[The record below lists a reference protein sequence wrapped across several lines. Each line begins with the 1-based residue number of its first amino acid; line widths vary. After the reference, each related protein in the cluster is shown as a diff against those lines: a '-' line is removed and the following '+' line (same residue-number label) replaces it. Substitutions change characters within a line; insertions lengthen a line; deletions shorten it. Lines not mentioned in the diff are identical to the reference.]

1 MRTSTC
7 TELRTETTTS
17 LALTRTRRAR
27 ARIAHR
33 SAILAAL
40 LLASCKESEQSAPA
54 PTSTAAA
61 PSARAASAPTGA
73 APAAPAETDESL
85 FASLPGRTVAG
96 RIVDVAGKPV
106 PDVVVSVLTEPAGAR
121 RPAPETPAVIDQRDK
136 AFLPR
141 VLPVLAGSRVVFK
154 NSDIVLHNA
163 YSRSQPK
170 TFDLGAFSKSEE
182 KSVVLDTPGRVDV
195 FCAIHTNMHSIILV
209 LDTPH
214 FTTTDARG
222 MFQIAKLA
230 PGKHTLTLW
239 HEAHSEQKV
248 PVEVSGERATIVKQT
263 LRKD

>member
-7 TELRTETTTS
+7 TELRTETATS
-17 LALTRTRRAR
+17 PALTRTRRTK

-40 LLASCKESEQSAPA
+40 LLASCKDSEQSAPA

-61 PSARAASAPTGA
+61 PSAKAGSAPTGTG
-73 APAAPAETDESL
+73 AAPAETDESL

-106 PDVVVSVLTEPAGAR
+106 PDVVVSVLTEPGGAK
-121 RPAPETPAVIDQRDK
+121 RPAPEAPVVIDQRDK
-136 AFLPR
+136 TFLPR
-141 VLPVLAGSRVVFK
+141 VLPVLTGSRVIFK
-154 NSDIVLHNA
+154 NSDTVLHNA

-170 TFDLGAFSKSEE
+170 TFDLGAFSKTDE

-214 FTTTDARG
+214 FATTDARG
-222 MFQIAKLA
+222 VFQIAKLA

>member
-17 LALTRTRRAR
+17 LALTRTRRPR
-27 ARIAHR
+27 AWIAHR

-40 LLASCKESEQSAPA
+40 LLASCKEGEQSAPA

-61 PSARAASAPTGA
+61 PSARAGSAPTG
-73 APAAPAETDESL
+73 AAPAETDESL

-96 RIVDVAGKPV
+96 RIVDAAGKPV
-106 PDVVVSVLTEPAGAR
+106 PDVVVSVLTEPGGAR
-121 RPAPETPAVIDQRDK
+121 RPAPEAPAVIDQRGK
-136 AFLPR
+136 TFLPR
-141 VLPVLAGSRVVFK
+141 VRPVLAGSRVVFK
-154 NSDIVLHNA
+154 NSDTVLHNA

-214 FTTTDARG
+214 FATTDARG
-222 MFQIAKLA
+222 VFQIAKLP